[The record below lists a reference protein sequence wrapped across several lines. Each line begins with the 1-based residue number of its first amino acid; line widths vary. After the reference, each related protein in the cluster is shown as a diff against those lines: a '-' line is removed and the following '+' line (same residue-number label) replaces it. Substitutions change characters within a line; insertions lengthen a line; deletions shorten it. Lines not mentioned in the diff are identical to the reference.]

1 MTTLRTMAAF
11 VALATMLTV
20 AASTSSALAQ
30 TACSTRDK
38 IVMQL
43 DKSYKEKP
51 ISLGL
56 TASGGLLEVLVSP
69 KGSWTILITRPNGP
83 TCVLSHGQ
91 DWNERKPVSDDPLA

>member
-1 MTTLRTMAAF
+1 MTTLRKTAAF
-11 VALATMLTV
+11 VALATVLTV
-20 AASTSSALAQ
+20 AAATPALAQ
-30 TACSTRDK
+30 AACATRDK

-43 DKSYKEKP
+43 AKTYQEKP
-51 ISLGL
+51 VSLGL

-91 DWNERKPVSDDPLA
+91 DWNERKLVADGPLA